1 MTRPTTSRRAGRL
14 RRRTGQ
20 VLRGSTHRRMQIGFV
35 LIAMVLSVF
44 AARLVQLQGVDPRS
58 YAQMA
63 AAEGQVRVT
72 LPATR
77 GEILDRNGEPMAD
90 TVDGRMVVADPKV
103 TAAVAPELATILSD
117 RLGVD
122 YFETLRR
129 LRIEGSRFQY
139 VARQVPASKAEKVVA
154 DIQEQFKDEKG
165 RPFAGLMTERDPL
178 RVYPSKTVAANLIG
192 FLGTPKNDGSAQALA
207 GLEDS
212 FNTYLSGKD
221 GEARYEVGAG
231 NQIPLGDNT
240 VTPAIDGKSLTLT
253 IDRDL
258 QYYTQRVLQQTV
270 EKAGGKSGM
279 ALIMDRRTGEL
290 LALADY
296 PTYDAADPYRY
307 DKSLYKSSALTDV
320 YEPGSV
326 EKVLTISSLV
336 DAGLAF
342 KEQRFKVPGRLHRQD
357 RPIGDY
363 WDHGTLKL
371 TLAGI
376 LAKSSNVGTVL
387 AADQFK
393 KGQLRSYLT
402 AFGLGAR
409 TGLGLGGETRG
420 IVPQGAAWTSQVGD
434 RIAFGQ
440 SLSVNAVQMIAAVN
454 TIANGGVRVD
464 PSLVKG
470 SARTD
475 GGTEV
480 GTDVATSRRV
490 ISKQAAQETMLMMER
505 VVDPDAGVAPKAA
518 VPGYRVAGKTGTAQR
533 VGENGGYDGSLTV
546 SFAGFAPADDPR
558 FTIYVVVHSP
568 RAGSGGGSVAGPAF
582 AKLMSHALRRYGV
595 APTGTEPNQTPVE
608 W

>member
-1 MTRPTTSRRAGRL
+1 MR
-14 RRRTGQ
+14 
-20 VLRGSTHRRMQIGFV
+20 VGFL

-44 AARLVQLQGVDPRS
+44 AARLVQLQGIDPQS
-58 YAQMA
+58 YAEMA
-63 AAEGQVRVT
+63 AAEGRRVVD

-77 GEILDRNGEPMAD
+77 GEILDRNGQPMAE

-103 TAAVAPELATILSD
+103 TAKVAPELATILSE

-129 LRIEGSRFQY
+129 LRVEGSRFQY
-139 VARQVPASKAEKVVA
+139 IARQVPASKAEKVVA
-154 DIQEQFKDEKG
+154 DIQEQFKDDKG
-165 RPFAGLMTERDPL
+165 RPFSGLQTEHDPL
-178 RVYPSKTVAANLIG
+178 RIYPTDTVAANLIG
-192 FLGTPKNDGSAQALA
+192 FLGENGKKGEQAATIGLA

-240 VTPAIDGKSLTLT
+240 VTPAVDGKNLTLT
-253 IDRDL
+253 IDSDL
-258 QYYTQRVLQQTV
+258 QFYTQRVLQQTV
-270 EKAGGKSGM
+270 QKSGGESGM
-279 ALIMDRRTGEL
+279 ALIQDTRTGEF

-296 PTYDAADPYRY
+296 PTYDASNPRSYPEE
-307 DKSLYKSSALTDV
+307 LYKSSALTDV

-326 EKVLTISSLV
+326 EKVLTVSSLV

-342 KEQRFKVPGRLHRQD
+342 KEQRFKVPGQLHRQD

-393 KGQLRSYLT
+393 PGQLRGYLT
-402 AFGLGAR
+402 QFGLGTR
-409 TGLGLGGETRG
+409 TGIGLGGETRG
-420 IVPQGAAWTSQVGD
+420 ILPQGAAWTSQVGD

-440 SLSVNAVQMIAAVN
+440 SLSVNAVQMITAVN
-454 TIANGGVRVD
+454 TIANGGVRVA

-470 SARTD
+470 EARTD
-475 GGTEV
+475 DGTEV

-490 ISKQAAQETMLMMER
+490 ISADAAHETMLMMER
-505 VVDPDAGVAPKAA
+505 VVDPEAGVAPRAA

-533 VGENGGYDGSLTV
+533 VVDGRYDGSLTV
-546 SFAGFAPADDPR
+546 SFAGFAPADAPR
-558 FTIYVVVHSP
+558 FTIYVVVHRP

-582 AKLMSHALRRYGV
+582 SQLMSYALRRYGV
-595 APTGTEPNQTPVE
+595 APTGAQPNRTPVE

>member
-1 MTRPTTSRRAGRL
+1 
-14 RRRTGQ
+14 
-20 VLRGSTHRRMQIGFV
+20 MQIGFL
-35 LIAMVLSVF
+35 LIAMVLSLF
-44 AARLVQLQGVDPRS
+44 AARLVQLQGIDPQD

-63 AAEGQVRVT
+63 AAEGSQIVT

-77 GEILDRNGEPMAD
+77 GEILDRNGEALAE
-90 TVDGRMVVADPKV
+90 TVDGRMIVADPAV
-103 TAAVAPELATILSD
+103 TAAVAPELATLLSD

-122 YFETLRR
+122 YFETLKR
-129 LRIEGSRFQY
+129 LRTKGSRFQY
-139 VARQVPASKAEKVVA
+139 VARQVPASKAEKVVSDVA
-154 DIQEQFKDEKG
+154 EKFKDDKG

-178 RVYPSKTVAANLIG
+178 RIYPNDEVAANVLG
-192 FLGTPKNDGSAQALA
+192 FLGTPKDDGSAQALA

-212 FNTYLSGKD
+212 FDRYLSGRD
-221 GEARYEVGAG
+221 GEARYQVGAG

-240 VTPAIDGKSLTLT
+240 VTPAVDGKNVRTT

-258 QYYTQRVLQQTV
+258 QFYAQRVLQQTV
-270 EKAGGKSGM
+270 VRAAAESGI
-279 ALIMDRRTGEL
+279 AIIMDSRTGQV

-296 PTYDAADPYRY
+296 PTYDASDPYEY
-307 DKSLYKSSALTDV
+307 AEELYKSSALTDV

-342 KEQRFKVPGRLHRQD
+342 KEQKFRVPGQLNRQD

-363 WDHGTLKL
+363 WDHGTIKL

-376 LAKSSNVGTVL
+376 IAKSSNIGTVL

-393 KGQLRSYLT
+393 AGQLRSYLEK
-402 AFGLGAR
+402 FGLGQQ
-409 TGLGLGGETRG
+409 TGVGLGGETKG
-420 IVPQGAAWTSQVGD
+420 LLPNGAAWTSQVGD

-440 SLSVNAVQMIAAVN
+440 SLSVNALQMAAAIN
-454 TIANGGVRVD
+454 TIANGGVRID
-464 PSLVKG
+464 PSVIQGEATTDDGAKVG
-470 SARTD
+470 SEAA
-475 GGTEV
+475 G
-480 GTDVATSRRV
+480 SRRV
-490 ISKQAAQETMLMMER
+490 ISADAARETMLMMER
-505 VVDPDAGVAPKAA
+505 VVDPDAGVAPRAA

-533 VGENGGYDGSLTV
+533 VGKEGRYDGSTSV

-568 RAGSGGGSVAGPAF
+568 RKGSGGGSVAGPAF
-582 AKLMSHALRRYGV
+582 AKLMSYTLRRYGV
-595 APTGTEPNQTPVE
+595 PPTGAKPNQTPVE

>member
-1 MTRPTTSRRAGRL
+1 
-14 RRRTGQ
+14 
-20 VLRGSTHRRMQIGFV
+20 MQIGFL
-35 LIAMVLSVF
+35 LIAIVLSVF

-63 AAEGQVRVT
+63 AAEGQRTVD

-77 GEILDRNGEPMAD
+77 GEILDRNGKPMAD

-103 TAAVAPELATILSD
+103 TRAIAPELATILSE

-129 LRIEGSRFQY
+129 LRIEGEGGRFQY
-139 VARQVPASKAEKVVA
+139 IARQVPASKAEKVVA
-154 DIQEQFKDEKG
+154 DIQEQFKDDKG

-178 RVYPSKTVAANLIG
+178 RTYPNKWVAANLVG
-192 FLGTPKNDGSAQALA
+192 FLGENGKAGEDRAIVGLA

-231 NQIPLGDNT
+231 NQIPLGDST
-240 VTPAIDGKSLTLT
+240 VTPAVDGKNLTLT

-258 QYYTQRVLQQTV
+258 QFYTQRVLQQTV
-270 EKAGGKSGM
+270 TKSGGESGI
-279 ALIMDRRTGEL
+279 AVIMDTRTGEL

-307 DKSLYKSSALTDV
+307 DKELYRSSALTDV

-326 EKVLTISSLV
+326 EKVLTVSALV
-336 DAGLAF
+336 DAGLGF
-342 KEQRFKVPGRLHRQD
+342 KEQRFKVPGQLNRQD

-393 KGQLRSYLT
+393 KGQLRDYLT
-402 AFGLGAR
+402 RFGLGAR

-440 SLSVNAVQMIAAVN
+440 SLSVNAVQMTAAVN

-464 PSLVKG
+464 PTLVKG

-475 GGTEV
+475 DGAEI

-490 ISKQAAQETMLMMER
+490 ISEDAARETMLMMER
-505 VVDPDAGVAPKAA
+505 VVDPDAGVAPRAA

-533 VGENGGYDGSLTV
+533 VVDGRYDGSLSV

-558 FTIYVVVHSP
+558 FTIYVVVHAP

-582 AKLMSHALRRYGV
+582 AKLMSQTLRRYGV

>member
-1 MTRPTTSRRAGRL
+1 MSRPTPSRL
-14 RRRTGQ
+14 RRRTAE
-20 VLRGSTHRRMQIGFV
+20 VVRGAPNRRMRIGFL

-58 YAQMA
+58 YAKMA
-63 AAEGQVRVT
+63 AAEGQRVVA

-77 GEILDRNGEPMAD
+77 GEILDRNGQPMAD

-103 TAAVAPELATILSD
+103 TAPVAPELATILSE

-129 LRIEGSRFQY
+129 LRVEDSRFQY
-139 VARQVPASKAEKVVA
+139 IARQVPASKAEKVVA
-154 DIQEQFKDEKG
+154 DVQEKFKDDKG

-178 RVYPSKTVAANLIG
+178 RVYPNHTVAANLVG
-192 FLGTPKNDGSAQALA
+192 FLGENGKKGKDAAIIGLA

-240 VTPAIDGKSLTLT
+240 VTPAVDGKNLTLT

-270 EKAGGKSGM
+270 QKSGGESGM
-279 ALIMDRRTGEL
+279 AVIMDTRTGEL

-296 PTYDAADPYRY
+296 PTYDASDPARY
-307 DKSLYKSSALTDV
+307 PKELYKSSALTDV

-336 DAGLAF
+336 DSGLAF
-342 KEQRFKVPGRLHRQD
+342 KEQRFKVPGQLHRQD

-363 WDHGTLKL
+363 WDHGTIKL

-393 KGQLRSYLT
+393 PGQLRGYLT
-402 AFGLGAR
+402 RFGLGSR
-409 TGLGLGGETRG
+409 TVIGLNGETRG
-420 IVPQGAAWTSQVGD
+420 ILPQGAAWTSQVGD

-440 SLSVNAVQMIAAVN
+440 SLSVNAVQMITAVN
-454 TIANGGVRVD
+454 TIANGGVRVA

-470 SARTD
+470 EARTD
-475 GGTEV
+475 DGTEV

-490 ISKQAAQETMLMMER
+490 ISADAAHETMLMMER
-505 VVDPDAGVAPKAA
+505 VVDPDAGVAPKAQ

-533 VGENGGYDGSLTV
+533 VVNGVYDGSLTV
-546 SFAGFAPADDPR
+546 SFAGFAPADAPR
-558 FTIYVVVHSP
+558 FTIYVVVHNP
-568 RAGSGGGSVAGPAF
+568 REGSGGGSVGGPAF

-595 APTGTEPNQTPVE
+595 APTGAEPNQTPVE

>member
-1 MTRPTTSRRAGRL
+1 
-14 RRRTGQ
+14 
-20 VLRGSTHRRMQIGFV
+20 MQIGFL
-35 LIAMVLSVF
+35 LIAIVLSVF

-63 AAEGQVRVT
+63 AAEGQRTVD

-77 GEILDRNGEPMAD
+77 GEILDRNGKPMAD

-103 TAAVAPELATILSD
+103 TRAIAPELATILSE

-129 LRIEGSRFQY
+129 LRIEGEGGRFQY
-139 VARQVPASKAEKVVA
+139 IARQVPASKAEKVVA
-154 DIQEQFKDEKG
+154 DIQEEFKDEKG

-178 RVYPSKTVAANLIG
+178 RTYPNKTVAANLVG
-192 FLGTPKNDGSAQALA
+192 FLGENGKAGEDRAIVGLA

-231 NQIPLGDNT
+231 NQIPLGDST
-240 VTPAIDGKSLTLT
+240 VTPAVDGKNLTLT

-258 QYYTQRVLQQTV
+258 QFYTQRVLQQTV
-270 EKAGGKSGM
+270 TKSGGESGI
-279 ALIMDRRTGEL
+279 AVIMDTRTGEL

-307 DKSLYKSSALTDV
+307 DKELYRSSALTDV

-326 EKVLTISSLV
+326 EKVLTVSALV
-336 DAGLAF
+336 DAGLGF
-342 KEQRFKVPGRLHRQD
+342 KEQRFKVPGQLNRQD

-393 KGQLRSYLT
+393 KGQLRDYLT
-402 AFGLGAR
+402 RFGLGAR

-440 SLSVNAVQMIAAVN
+440 SLSVNAVQMTAAVN

-464 PSLVKG
+464 PTLVKG

-475 GGTEV
+475 DGAEI

-490 ISKQAAQETMLMMER
+490 ISEDAARETMLMMER
-505 VVDPDAGVAPKAA
+505 VVDPDAGVAPRAA

-533 VGENGGYDGSLTV
+533 VVDRRYDGSLSV

-558 FTIYVVVHSP
+558 FTIYVVVHAP

-582 AKLMSHALRRYGV
+582 AKLMSQTLRRYGV

>member
-1 MTRPTTSRRAGRL
+1 MSRHNPLRQTRTTGAVR
-14 RRRTGQ
+14 
-20 VLRGSTHRRMQIGFV
+20 RGSPQRRMQIGFL

-44 AARLVQLQGVDPRS
+44 AARLVQLQGIDPQD

-63 AAEGQVRVT
+63 AAEGSQIVT

-77 GEILDRNGEPMAD
+77 GEILDRNGEALAE
-90 TVDGRMVVADPKV
+90 TVDGRMIVADPAV
-103 TAAVAPELATILSD
+103 TAAVAPELATLLSD

-122 YFETLRR
+122 YFDTLKR
-129 LRIEGSRFQY
+129 LRTKGSRFQY
-139 VARQVPASKAEKVVA
+139 VARQVPASKAEKVVSDVA
-154 DIQEQFKDEKG
+154 EKFKDDKG

-178 RVYPSKTVAANLIG
+178 RIYPNDEVAANVLG

-212 FNTYLSGKD
+212 FDRYLSGKD
-221 GEARYEVGAG
+221 GEARYQVGAG

-240 VTPAIDGKSLTLT
+240 VTPAVDGKDVRTT

-258 QYYTQRVLQQTV
+258 QFYAQRVLQQTV
-270 EKAGGKSGM
+270 VRAAAESGI
-279 ALIMDRRTGEL
+279 AIIMDSRTGQV

-296 PTYDAADPYRY
+296 PTYDASDPYEY
-307 DKSLYKSSALTDV
+307 TDELYKSSALTDV

-342 KEQRFKVPGRLHRQD
+342 KEQKFRVPGQLNRQD

-363 WDHGTLKL
+363 WDHGTIKL

-376 LAKSSNVGTVL
+376 IAKSSNIGTVL

-393 KGQLRSYLT
+393 RGQLRSYLEK
-402 AFGLGAR
+402 FGLGQQTR
-409 TGLGLGGETRG
+409 VGLGGETKG
-420 IVPQGAAWTSQVGD
+420 LLPKGAAWTSQVGD

-440 SLSVNAVQMIAAVN
+440 SLSVNALQMAAAIN
-454 TIANGGVRVD
+454 TIANGGVRID
-464 PSLVKG
+464 PSLIQGEATTDDGAKVG
-470 SARTD
+470 SDAA
-475 GGTEV
+475 GT
-480 GTDVATSRRV
+480 RRV
-490 ISKQAAQETMLMMER
+490 VSADAARETMLMMER
-505 VVDPDAGVAPKAA
+505 VVDPDAGVAPRAA

-533 VGENGGYDGSLTV
+533 VGKEGRYDGSTSV

-568 RAGSGGGSVAGPAF
+568 RSGSGGGSVAGPAF
-582 AKLMSHALRRYGV
+582 SKLMSYTLRRYGV
-595 APTGTEPNQTPVE
+595 PPTGAKPNQTPVE

>member
-1 MTRPTTSRRAGRL
+1 
-14 RRRTGQ
+14 
-20 VLRGSTHRRMQIGFV
+20 MQIGFL
-35 LIAMVLSVF
+35 LIAIVLSVF

-63 AAEGQVRVT
+63 AAEGQQHVV

-77 GEILDRNGEPMAD
+77 GEILDRNGEPMAE

-103 TAAVAPELATILSD
+103 TADVAPELATILSE

-129 LRIEGSRFQY
+129 LRVSSGAGARFQY
-139 VARQVPASKAEKVVA
+139 IARQVPASKAEKVVA
-154 DIQEQFKDEKG
+154 DVRERFKDDDG

-178 RVYPSKTVAANLIG
+178 RVYPNRTVAANLLG
-192 FLGTPKNDGSAQALA
+192 FLGTPEDDGSARALA
-207 GLEDS
+207 GLEDA
-212 FNTYLSGKD
+212 FNTHLSGKD

-231 NQIPLGDNT
+231 NQIPLGDHT
-240 VTPAIDGKSLTLT
+240 VTPAVDGKDLTLT

-270 EKAGGKSGM
+270 QRSGGESGM
-279 ALIMDRRTGEL
+279 ALVMDSRTGDL

-307 DKSLYKSSALTDV
+307 RKDLYKSSALTDV

-326 EKVLTISSLV
+326 EKVLTIGSLV

-342 KEQRFKVPGRLHRQD
+342 KEQRFKVPGKLHRQD

-363 WDHGTLKL
+363 WDHGTIKL

-376 LAKSSNVGTVL
+376 LAKSSNIGTVL

-393 KGQLRSYLT
+393 PGQLRRYLS

-409 TGLGLGGETRG
+409 TRLGLGGETPG
-420 IVPQGAAWTSQVGD
+420 ILPQGAAWTSQVGD

-440 SLSVNAVQMIAAVN
+440 SLSVNAVQMITAVN

-464 PSLVKG
+464 PSLIKG
-470 SARTD
+470 RARTD
-475 GGTEV
+475 GGAEV
-480 GTDVATSRRV
+480 GTDVATTRRV
-490 ISKQAAQETMLMMER
+490 ISEKAAHETMLMMER
-505 VVDPDAGVAPKAA
+505 VVDPEAGVAPKAA

-533 VGENGGYDGSLTV
+533 VVDGRYDGSLTV

-558 FTIYVVVHSP
+558 FTIYVVVHAP

-595 APTGTEPNQTPVE
+595 APTGAEPNRTPVE

>member
-1 MTRPTTSRRAGRL
+1 MSRPAPSRL
-14 RRRTGQ
+14 RRRTGD
-20 VLRGSTHRRMQIGFV
+20 VLRGSPHRRMRIGFL

-63 AAEGQVRVT
+63 AAEGQRVVD

-77 GEILDRNGEPMAD
+77 GEILDRNGKPMAD

-103 TAAVAPELATILSD
+103 TAEVAPELATILSD

-129 LRIEGSRFQY
+129 LRVEDSRFQY
-139 VARQVPASKAEKVVA
+139 IARQVPASKAEKVVS
-154 DIQEQFKDEKG
+154 DVQEQFKDDKG

-178 RVYPSKTVAANLIG
+178 RTYPNKSVAANLVG
-192 FLGTPKNDGSAQALA
+192 FLGENGKEGEERAIVGLA

-240 VTPAIDGKSLTLT
+240 VTPAVDGKDLTLT

-270 EKAGGKSGM
+270 TRAGGESGI
-279 ALIMDRRTGEL
+279 AVIQDTRTGEL

-307 DKSLYKSSALTDV
+307 DKELYRSSALTDV

-326 EKVLTISSLV
+326 EKVLTVSALV
-336 DAGLAF
+336 DAGLGF
-342 KEQRFKVPGRLHRQD
+342 KEQRFKVPGQLNRQD

-393 KGQLRSYLT
+393 RGQLRDYLT
-402 AFGLGAR
+402 RFGLGAR

-420 IVPQGAAWTSQVGD
+420 ILPQGAAWTSQVGD

-440 SLSVNAVQMIAAVN
+440 SLSVNAVQMTAAVN

-464 PSLVKG
+464 PTLVKG
-470 SARTD
+470 SARADD
-475 GGTEV
+475 GTTI

-490 ISKQAAQETMLMMER
+490 ISEDAARETMLMMER
-505 VVDPDAGVAPKAA
+505 VVQPSPIGVAPGAQ

-533 VGENGGYDGSLTV
+533 VVDGRYDGSLSV

-558 FTIYVVVHSP
+558 FTIYVVVHAP

-582 AKLMSHALRRYGV
+582 AKLMSQTLRRYGV
-595 APTGTEPNQTPVE
+595 APTGTEPNQTPVT

>member
-1 MTRPTTSRRAGRL
+1 MSRPAPSRL
-14 RRRTGQ
+14 RRRTGD
-20 VLRGSTHRRMQIGFV
+20 VLRGSPHRRMQIGFL
-35 LIAMVLSVF
+35 LIAIVLSVF

-63 AAEGQVRVT
+63 AAEGQRTVD

-77 GEILDRNGEPMAD
+77 GEILDRNGKPMAD

-103 TAAVAPELATILSD
+103 TRAIAPELATILSE

-129 LRIEGSRFQY
+129 LRIEGEGGRFQY
-139 VARQVPASKAEKVVA
+139 IARQVPASKAEKVVA
-154 DIQEQFKDEKG
+154 DIQEEFKDEKG

-178 RVYPSKTVAANLIG
+178 RTYPNKTVAANLVG
-192 FLGTPKNDGSAQALA
+192 FLGENGKAGEDRAIVGLA

-231 NQIPLGDNT
+231 NQIPLGDST
-240 VTPAIDGKSLTLT
+240 VTPAVDGKNLTLT

-258 QYYTQRVLQQTV
+258 QFYTQRVLQQTV
-270 EKAGGKSGM
+270 TKSGGESGI
-279 ALIMDRRTGEL
+279 AVIMDTRTGEL

-307 DKSLYKSSALTDV
+307 DKELYRSSALTDV

-326 EKVLTISSLV
+326 EKVLTVSALV
-336 DAGLAF
+336 DAGLGF
-342 KEQRFKVPGRLHRQD
+342 KEQRFKVPGQLNRQD

-393 KGQLRSYLT
+393 KGQLRDYLT
-402 AFGLGAR
+402 RFGLGAR

-440 SLSVNAVQMIAAVN
+440 SLSVNAVQMTAAVN

-464 PSLVKG
+464 PTLVKG

-475 GGTEV
+475 DGAEI

-490 ISKQAAQETMLMMER
+490 ISEDAARETMLMMER
-505 VVDPDAGVAPKAA
+505 VVDPDAGVAPRAA

-533 VGENGGYDGSLTV
+533 VVDRRYDGSLSV

-558 FTIYVVVHSP
+558 FTIYVVVHAP

-582 AKLMSHALRRYGV
+582 AKLMSQTLRRYGV